1 MQLNGKPLNRKM
13 KILNQYK
20 VFQSLMMAIK

>member
-13 KILNQYK
+13 KILNQCK